1 MDQSSPIFS
10 LFERIANGKPLTAAE
25 LKKAKSLLFDKN
37 FRNEIDE
44 WITHHWNSSDEKGI
58 EIGYERL
65 QHKINLYEREK
76 KLSHRIYS
84 KTLSLTKYYSR
95 IAAILFLPLITAVF
109 AYFIFSPKYS
119 DNIYTAEA
127 PLGQKAKVEMP
138 DGSVIWLNSGSSIRY
153 SSEFNHKTREVEL
166 TGEAFFHVSKN
177 VRKPFFV
184 HTKHVDVQ
192 VTGTKFNLNS
202 YDYEPVVETALIE
215 GSVYVHLPGEKQKYS
230 LTLGNV
236 LAYSKESGKVSRYGL
251 KEEEKIAW
259 KENRLIFVND
269 DFFKLARKIEYWYNM
284 EVVFNPSDFVGNKLT
299 VKLFEGEQLDKLLEI
314 VESALGAQ
322 CTVQGNKIVI
332 KKKMPMR

>member
-1 MDQSSPIFS
+1 MT
-10 LFERIANGKPLTAAE
+10 N
-25 LKKAKSLLFDKN
+25 
-37 FRNEIDE
+37 
-44 WITHHWNSSDEKGI
+44 
-58 EIGYERL
+58 
-65 QHKINLYEREK
+65 
-76 KLSHRIYS
+76 
-84 KTLSLTKYYSR
+84 
-95 IAAILFLPLITAVF
+95 
-109 AYFIFSPKYS
+109 
-119 DNIYTAEA
+119 
-127 PLGQKAKVEMP
+127 
-138 DGSVIWLNSGSSIRY
+138 
-153 SSEFNHKTREVEL
+153 
-166 TGEAFFHVSKN
+166 
-177 VRKPFFV
+177 
-184 HTKHVDVQ
+184 
-192 VTGTKFNLNS
+192 
-202 YDYEPVVETALIE
+202 EPVVETALIE